1 MEPGLPMSIKTI
13 LVHLADDPK
22 HQARVETAVKLAKRF
37 DAHLIG
43 LYTEEPAHMP
53 DAIAG
58 RGAALGYLAEETKI
72 ANATAG
78 DIEQEFTDY
87 CKANQTSA
95 ECFCEVGVHL
105 DLLVKYAPFAD
116 LVIISQSHE
125 QSFEDKL
132 RLHLPDHLPMMAGS
146 PVLVVPYEQAVDRI
160 GRHIL
165 IAWKP
170 TPESGRAVGYAT
182 PFLKVAEK
190 VTILT
195 IGPPDHSNV
204 AGAAIA
210 TRLARH
216 GIDVETRSIL
226 ASNHQSMGKVICQT
240 AIDLDCDMVVMGAYG
255 RSRLRELFLGGITH
269 YALAH
274 TKVPLLMSH

>member
-1 MEPGLPMSIKTI
+1 MPIRTI

-58 RGAALGYLAEETKI
+58 RGAARGYLAEETKI
-72 ANATAG
+72 AGRTAR
-78 DIEQEFTDY
+78 DIEQEFADY

-95 ECFCEVGVHL
+95 ECFCERGIHL

-116 LVIISQSHE
+116 LVVISQSHE

-146 PVLVVPYEQAVDRI
+146 PVLVVPCEQVADCI
-160 GRHIL
+160 GRRIL

-170 TPESGRAVGYAT
+170 TPESGRAVGYAI
-182 PFLKVAEK
+182 PFLKAAEK

-195 IGPPDHSNV
+195 IDPPDDDNTD
-204 AGAAIA
+204 GAIA
-210 TRLARH
+210 MRLARH
-216 GIDVETRSIL
+216 DIQVETL
-226 ASNHQSMGKVICQT
+226 SNVESGHQSIGKIICQT
-240 AIDLDCDMVVMGAYG
+240 AIDLDCDLIVMGAYG
-255 RSRLRELFLGGITH
+255 RSRLRELFLGGTTH
-269 YALAH
+269 YTLAH

>member
-1 MEPGLPMSIKTI
+1 MPIKTI

-22 HQARVETAVKLAKRF
+22 HQARIETAVKLAERF

-72 ANATAG
+72 SNATAG
-78 DIEQEFTDY
+78 NIEQEFADY

-95 ECFCEVGVHL
+95 ECFCEVGPHL

-116 LVIISQSHE
+116 LVVISQSHE
-125 QSFEDKL
+125 QTFEDKL

-160 GRHIL
+160 GRRIL

-170 TPESGRAVGYAT
+170 TPESGRAVGYAI

-195 IGPPDHSNV
+195 IDPPDHTD
-204 AGAAIA
+204 APGTAIA

-216 GIDVETRSIL
+216 EIEVETRSNL
-226 ASNHQSMGKVICQT
+226 ASNHQSVGQIICQT
-240 AIDLDCDMVVMGAYG
+240 AIDLDCDLIVMGAYG
-255 RSRLRELFLGGITH
+255 RSRLRELFLGGTTH
-269 YALAH
+269 YTLAH

>member
-1 MEPGLPMSIKTI
+1 MPIKTI
-13 LVHLADDPK
+13 LVHLANDPK
-22 HQARVETAVKLAKRF
+22 HQARVETAIKLAERF

-58 RGAALGYLAEETKI
+58 RGAALGYLAEETTI
-72 ANATAG
+72 ADKTAK
-78 DIEQEFTDY
+78 DIEQEFADC

-95 ECFCEVGVHL
+95 ECFCERGNHL

-125 QSFEDKL
+125 HSFEDKL
-132 RLHLPDHLPMMAGS
+132 RLHLPDHLPMVAGS
-146 PVLVVPYEQAVDRI
+146 PVLVVPYEQAVERI
-160 GRHIL
+160 GRRIL

-170 TPESGRAVGYAT
+170 TPESGRAVGYAI

-195 IGPPDHSNV
+195 IDPPDHDDDTLS
-204 AGAAIA
+204 AI
-210 TRLARH
+210 TKRLARH
-216 GIDVETRSIL
+216 GIEVETRSD
-226 ASNHQSMGKVICQT
+226 STGNHQSMGQIICQT
-240 AIDLDCDMVVMGAYG
+240 AIDLDCDLIVMGAYG
-255 RSRLRELFLGGITH
+255 RSRLRELFLGGTTH
-269 YALAH
+269 YTLAH